1 MSAGRVKRPALIFF
15 VKCITILFSALIVLI
30 IVLADLGRL
39 GFLSALVSLPFG
51 DKIGHFVLYGILT
64 LLLDLTLFRALPTRR
79 PNRIAFFV
87 GLTLAFL
94 IGLEEYSQQFFAS
107 RTFSLADLAASYL
120 GVVFFS
126 WVALKNVG
134 RD

>member
-1 MSAGRVKRPALIFF
+1 MKR
-15 VKCITILFSALIVLI
+15 ITILFSALIVLI

-39 GFLSALVSLPFG
+39 GFLSALVNLPFG

-79 PNRIAFFV
+79 PIRIAFFV

-94 IGLEEYSQQFFAS
+94 IGLEEYSQQFFAN

-120 GVVFFS
+120 GVIFFS
-126 WVALKNVG
+126 WVALRKVG
-134 RD
+134 RE